1 MAVEATY
8 NNMNIFPQQII
19 TNIYQ
24 GNNYG
29 YDNSFGTMAEDLL
42 PFNQSVIEAK
52 NSMKAES
59 GLTYNNFPSAP
70 RKRSRDSMNEL
81 NQVIVSQQHSHVHE
95 FEQNFPIQMQ
105 QQQLEIDQ
113 IIAQHVSNKSAS
125 YIALVC
131 TYIFS

>member
-1 MAVEATY
+1 
-8 NNMNIFPQQII
+8 MNL
-19 TNIYQ
+19 NQ

-81 NQVIVSQQHSHVHE
+81 NRVIVPQQHSHIYE
-95 FEQNFPIQMQ
+95 LEQNFPMQMQ
-105 QQQLEIDQ
+105 RQQQLEIDQ
-113 IIAQHVSNKSAS
+113 IIAQHVSEKNHHPTSHL
-125 YIALVC
+125 YMHI
-131 TYIFS
+131 